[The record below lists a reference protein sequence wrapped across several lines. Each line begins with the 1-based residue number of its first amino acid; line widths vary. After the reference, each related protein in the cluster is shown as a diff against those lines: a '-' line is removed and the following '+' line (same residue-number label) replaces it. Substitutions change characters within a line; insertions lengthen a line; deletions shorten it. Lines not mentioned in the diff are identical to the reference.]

1 MSAEPY
7 AVYLRSWMDDA
18 PPPRPAWPPRA
29 PLAPTLAAPAAPP
42 RRDPPPAPAAP
53 AAPPPGDRDHAIA
66 VHADGDELVVLVGAL
81 GEVDHRTHLRAQ
93 DAALEAARVALAV
106 VPSKD
111 RGALKMVATKDHV
124 IVRVACRS
132 ALAQAVDVA
141 RGVLAGWKAGAL

>member
-1 MSAEPY
+1 MTGVQTCALPISP
-7 AVYLRSWMDDA
+7 
-18 PPPRPAWPPRA
+18 
-29 PLAPTLAAPAAPP
+29 
-42 RRDPPPAPAAP
+42 AP
-53 AAPPPGDRDHAIA
+53 AAPPPDDRDHAIA

-81 GEVDHRTHLRAQ
+81 AAVDHRTHLRAQ